1 MKMKQIY
8 ILVVLMALFTGCNNA
23 DKANTGQ
30 DKTDKKQE
38 KGSPVIKF
46 ESVYHDFGTIKQGE
60 KVSYT
65 FTFKNTGNAN
75 LVIKDAVPSCGCTA
89 PEYDR
94 KPISPGK
101 EGKVEIIFDSE
112 GFLGNQYKTVILKT
126 NTPYG
131 EKTLTIKANVV
142 KS

>member
-8 ILVVLMALFTGCNNA
+8 ILVVLLAMLAGCKNAGETKSGQNN
-23 DKANTGQ
+23 
-30 DKTDKKQE
+30 TDRKQE
-38 KGSPVIKF
+38 KGSPVMKF
-46 ESVYHDFGTIKQGE
+46 ESVYHDFGTIDHGE

-65 FTFKNTGNAN
+65 FTFKNTGNAD
-75 LVIKDAVPSCGCTA
+75 LIIKDAAPGCGCTA
-89 PEYDR
+89 PEYDE
-94 KPISPGK
+94 KPIAPGK
-101 EGKVEIIFDSE
+101 EGSVEIIFDSQ
-112 GFLGNQYKTVILKT
+112 GYLGNQYKTVLLKT